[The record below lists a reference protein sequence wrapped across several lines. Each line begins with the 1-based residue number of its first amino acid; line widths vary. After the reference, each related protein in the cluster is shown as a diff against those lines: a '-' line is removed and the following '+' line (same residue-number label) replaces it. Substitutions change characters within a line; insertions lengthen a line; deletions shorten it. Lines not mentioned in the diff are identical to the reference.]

1 MMFRFRDTWS
11 GQIRRSPYLQPCG
24 LPYKR
29 ICQLLITNRGLG
41 SVAGIDNCIIVQFEE
56 SLPDRANKD
65 LEVSPRKIGSADGL
79 VEESITSQDVTVAGQ
94 ADAAGRVTGSVEN
107 PNRLVS

>member
-1 MMFRFRDTWS
+1 MTFRFRETWS
-11 GQIRRSPYLQPCG
+11 GQIRRSPYLQPCS
-24 LPYKR
+24 LSYKR

-65 LEVSPRKIGSADGL
+65 LEVSPRKIGWPDGL
-79 VEESITSQDVTVAGQ
+79 VEETISSQDLTVAGR
-94 ADAAGRVTGSVEN
+94 ADAAGRATGGVEK
-107 PNRLVS
+107 PNRLV